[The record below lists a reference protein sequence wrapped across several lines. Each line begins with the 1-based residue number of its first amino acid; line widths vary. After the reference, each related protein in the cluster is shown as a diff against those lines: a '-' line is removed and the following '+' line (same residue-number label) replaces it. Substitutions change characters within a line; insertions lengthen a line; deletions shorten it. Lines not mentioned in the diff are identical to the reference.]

1 MADTTEKAEKD
12 RRFQQLV
19 DTQNVIS
26 KEIHSQYIG
35 RTMRVL
41 VDGHAEHQP
50 GCLSARTNGGRL
62 VVLPGSDSLIGSFV
76 NAEITG
82 ATTWSLSGRLV

>member
-1 MADTTEKAEKD
+1 
-12 RRFQQLV
+12 
-19 DTQNVIS
+19 
-26 KEIHSQYIG
+26 
-35 RTMRVL
+35 MRVL